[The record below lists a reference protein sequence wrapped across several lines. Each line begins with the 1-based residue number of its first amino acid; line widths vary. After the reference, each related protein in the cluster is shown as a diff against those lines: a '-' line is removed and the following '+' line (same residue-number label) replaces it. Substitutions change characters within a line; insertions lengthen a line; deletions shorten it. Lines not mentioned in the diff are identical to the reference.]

1 MYKNT
6 VFQWINMEMEAFER
20 TIIGTSTSTKN
31 FIKRKEMQQ
40 QNVLIF

>member
-20 TIIGTSTSTKN
+20 TIIGTSTKN